1 MNLSAI
7 IDVSAVTLGL
17 FSGVFFCAG
26 ALHIK
31 DLTIEVIATSF
42 YYSGMALAEEL
53 VKQKSEFIF
62 GAALLFLSFLVQV
75 VGKFLPP
82 EAASTV
88 VASSQ
93 LYGAALGFGGP
104 TIALLLIY
112 IPYRLHR
119 TKSVRDLM
127 AAVEGKV

>member
-7 IDVSAVTLGL
+7 IELSAATLGL
-17 FSGVFFCAG
+17 FSGAFFCAG
-26 ALHIK
+26 VLHIK
-31 DLTIEVIATSF
+31 DSTIEVIATSF
-42 YYSGMALAEEL
+42 YDSGMVMAEEL

-75 VGKFLPP
+75 AGKLLPQ
-82 EAASTV
+82 EVASTV
-88 VASSQ
+88 VVSSP

-112 IPYRLHR
+112 IPYRRHR
-119 TKSVRDLM
+119 TKSVRNLM
-127 AAVEGKV
+127 AVVEGKV